1 MTTSATPAGSLNLA
15 TLSTAERE
23 AIESHKAECLRRW
36 SLAKEHASQIYF
48 GLKANKGRMWAEREL
63 KSRPDIEQE
72 TRNQLN
78 ALLKVK
84 K

>member
-1 MTTSATPAGSLNLA
+1 MTSYAQPASSHNLA
-15 TLSTAERE
+15 ILSIAERE
-23 AIESHKAECLRRW
+23 AIESHKADCLRRW

-48 GLKANKGRMWAEREL
+48 GLKAKRGRMWAEREIQ
-63 KSRPDIEQE
+63 SRPDIEQE

-84 K
+84 R

>member
-1 MTTSATPAGSLNLA
+1 MDSYVEPVLSHNLA
-15 TLSTAERE
+15 NLSIAERE
-23 AIESHKAECLRRW
+23 AIESHKTDCLRRW

-48 GLKANKGRMWAEREL
+48 GLKANKGRIWAEREL
-63 KSRPDIEQE
+63 QSMPDIQQE

-84 K
+84 R

>member
-1 MTTSATPAGSLNLA
+1 MTSYAEPASLHNLA
-15 TLSTAERE
+15 ILSIAERE
-23 AIESHKAECLRRW
+23 AIETHKAECLRRW
-36 SLAKEHASQIYF
+36 NLAKEHASQIYF
-48 GLKANKGRMWAEREL
+48 GLKSNKGRIWAEREL

-84 K
+84 R

>member
-1 MTTSATPAGSLNLA
+1 MTSYAGSASLHNLA
-15 TLSTAERE
+15 ILSIAERE
-23 AIESHKAECLRRW
+23 AIETHKLECLRRW
-36 SLAKEHASQIYF
+36 NLAKEHASQIYF
-48 GLKANKGRMWAEREL
+48 GLKSNKGRMWAEKEL
-63 KSRPDIEQE
+63 QSRPDIQKE

>member
-1 MTTSATPAGSLNLA
+1 MDLSAEPVSSHNLA
-15 TLSTAERE
+15 TLSIAERE

-36 SLAKEHASQIYF
+36 SLAKDHASQIYL
-48 GLKANKGRMWAEREL
+48 GLKSNRGRMWAEREL
-63 KSRPDIEQE
+63 LSRPEIQQE